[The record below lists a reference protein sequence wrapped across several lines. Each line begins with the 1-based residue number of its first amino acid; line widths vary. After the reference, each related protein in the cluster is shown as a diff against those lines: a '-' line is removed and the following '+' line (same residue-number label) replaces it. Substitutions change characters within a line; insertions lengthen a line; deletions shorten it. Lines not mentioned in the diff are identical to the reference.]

1 MTLVIF
7 VAITNLKIEDTMEY
21 LEFELPIKELQEQ
34 YEKAFEIGEDS
45 EIDVT
50 NTCKQI
56 EKKLKETKKEIYK
69 NLTPWQR
76 VLLSRHPNRP
86 YTMDYIN
93 SICDKSFLELHGD
106 RNFKDDK
113 AMVGGLGKIGDQ
125 SYMFIG
131 QQKGYNTKTR
141 QYRNFGMANP
151 EGYRKALRLMK
162 SAEKFGIPV
171 VTLIDTPGAYPGME
185 AEERGQGEAIA
196 RNILEMTRLKVPI
209 IVVIIGEGA
218 SGGALGIGVGDRVLM
233 LENTWYSV
241 ISPESC
247 SSILWKSWEYK
258 EQAAEALKLTATDM
272 KKQKLIDVIV
282 KEPLGGAH
290 SDRETTFKTVA
301 AAIEKEYAVLKDLSP
316 KDLVEKRMDKYSQM
330 GVFKE

>member
-1 MTLVIF
+1 
-7 VAITNLKIEDTMEY
+7 MEY
-21 LEFELPIKELQEQ
+21 LDFELPIKDLQEQ
-34 YEKAFEIGEDS
+34 YEKACQIGEDNDV
-45 EIDVT
+45 DVT
-50 NTCKQI
+50 NTCEQI
-56 EKKLKETKKEIYK
+56 ELKLEETKKEIYK
-69 NLTPWQR
+69 NITPWQR
-76 VLLSRHPNRP
+76 VQLSRHPNRP

-93 SICDKSFLELHGD
+93 AICGESFVELHGD
-106 RNFKDDK
+106 RGFKDDK

-162 SAEKFGIPV
+162 SAEKFKVPV
-171 VTLIDTPGAYPGME
+171 VCLIDTPGAYPGLE

-209 IVVIIGEGA
+209 IVLIIGEGA

-247 SSILWKSWEYK
+247 SSILWRSWEFK

-290 SDRETTFKTVA
+290 ANRAKTFITVA
-301 AAIEKEYAVLKDLSP
+301 NVITKEYNLLKDLSP
-316 KDLVEKRMDKYSQM
+316 KDLVAQRMDKYSQM
-330 GVFKE
+330 GVYNQ

>member
-1 MTLVIF
+1 
-7 VAITNLKIEDTMEY
+7 MEY
-21 LEFELPIKELQEQ
+21 LEFELPIKELEEQ
-34 YEKAFEIGEDS
+34 LTKCELIGKES
-45 EIDVT
+45 EVDVT
-50 NTCKQI
+50 ETCKQI
-56 EKKLKETKKEIYK
+56 EKKLKATKKQIYN

-76 VLLSRHPNRP
+76 VQMSRHPNRP
-86 YTMDYIN
+86 YTLDYIN
-93 SICDKSFLELHGD
+93 AILGETYLELHGD

-113 AMVGGLGKIGDQ
+113 AMIGGLGKIGDQ

-162 SAEKFGIPV
+162 TAEKFGIPV
-171 VTLIDTPGAYPGME
+171 VTLIDTPGAYPGLE

-209 IVVIIGEGA
+209 ITVIIGEGA
-218 SGGALGIGVGDRVLM
+218 SGGALGIGVGDKVLM

-247 SSILWKSWEYK
+247 SSILWRSWEYK
-258 EQAAEALKLTATDM
+258 EQAAAALKLTATDM
-272 KKQKLIDVIV
+272 KKMKLVDEIIKEPVGGAQHDRESAFMSVRDAIV
-282 KEPLGGAH
+282 KSYEQ
-290 SDRETTFKTVA
+290 
-301 AAIEKEYAVLKDLSP
+301 LKDLTS
-316 KDLVEKRMDKYSQM
+316 KDLVGQRMDKYSNM
-330 GVFKE
+330 GVYKD